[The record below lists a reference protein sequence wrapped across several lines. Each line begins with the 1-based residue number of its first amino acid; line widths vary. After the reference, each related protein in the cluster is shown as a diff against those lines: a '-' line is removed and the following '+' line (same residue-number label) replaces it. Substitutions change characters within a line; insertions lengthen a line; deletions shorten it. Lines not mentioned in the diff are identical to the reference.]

1 MKRHAALICLLGSL
15 SLSAL
20 QSETFTM
27 NVVTT
32 GLQNPWEVAWGPDDS
47 LWVTERTAKR
57 VTRVSAADGTKSTAV
72 TIDEVYQSHGQDGLL
87 GMALHP
93 GLGRGT
99 GNNFVYVAYTYDA
112 DPGPA
117 TNRRGKIRRYTY
129 DAAAKVLASPTDV
142 ISDLPAGNDH
152 VGFRLAFGPDQKL
165 YLSIGDQ
172 GANWLQNYCTVNRAQ
187 DLPTAA
193 EVAARDW
200 TKYQGKMLRLNLDG
214 TIPSDNPMLGGV
226 RSHVFSYGHRNPQ
239 GIAFGPGG
247 RLYSSEHGPDTD
259 DEFNLVESG
268 KNYGWPRVVGYND
281 DRVYVFVKW
290 SEPAS
295 VPCAS
300 LKFDQTVFPPSVPQE
315 KESTWSHPDFRAP
328 LKTFFTVASDYDI
341 RTQGSATIA
350 PGGLDL
356 YPASGPI
363 PGWPNSALIL
373 SLKSG
378 MVYRVKLNADGLSA
392 AGDPTTHFKTT
403 NRYRDI
409 ALHPEGR
416 TIYLA
421 TDSQGSSTDASGRP
435 TRALANPGSILAF
448 TYQP

>member
-1 MKRHAALICLLGSL
+1 
-15 SLSAL
+15 
-20 QSETFTM
+20 
-27 NVVTT
+27 
-32 GLQNPWEVAWGPDDS
+32 
-47 LWVTERTAKR
+47 
-57 VTRVSAADGTKSTAV
+57 
-72 TIDEVYQSHGQDGLL
+72 
-87 GMALHP
+87 
-93 GLGRGT
+93 
-99 GNNFVYVAYTYDA
+99 
-112 DPGPA
+112 
-117 TNRRGKIRRYTY
+117 
-129 DAAAKVLASPTDV
+129 
-142 ISDLPAGNDH
+142 
-152 VGFRLAFGPDQKL
+152 
-165 YLSIGDQ
+165 LSIGDQ

-187 DLPTAA
+187 DLPAAA

-214 TIPSDNPMLGGV
+214 TIPPDNPMLSGV

-268 KNYGWPRVVGYND
+268 KNYGWPRVAGYND

-290 SEPAS
+290 SEPVS

-378 MVYRVKLNADGLSA
+378 TVYRVKLSADGTSA

-409 ALHPEGR
+409 ALHPDGR
-416 TIYLA
+416 TIYLV

-435 TRALANPGSILAF
+435 SRALANPGAILAF
-448 TYQP
+448 TYQPQ